1 MKEIVI
7 GTVSVA
13 KNGMAYLA
21 PSDGYY
27 SFCLGR
33 KLSETVSDGTRAVAV
48 VKEKEDGRLWADAV
62 FEVNIAHS
70 LEHVVERAEQWIQ
83 HHAW

>member
-1 MKEIVI
+1 MMKEIIV
-7 GTVSVA
+7 GTVNVA

-21 PSDGYY
+21 PSCGY

-48 VKEKEDGRLWADAV
+48 VKEREDGRLWTDAV
-62 FEVNIAHS
+62 FEVNVTNS
-70 LEHVVERAEQWIQ
+70 LDSVVARAEQWIER
-83 HHAW
+83 HNW

>member
-1 MKEIVI
+1 MMKEIIV

-13 KNGMAYLA
+13 RNGMAYLA
-21 PSDGYY
+21 PSYGY

-48 VKEKEDGRLWADAV
+48 VKEREDGRLWTDAV
-62 FEVNIAHS
+62 FEVNVNHS
-70 LEHVVERAEQWIQ
+70 LDSVIERAEQWIAN
-83 HHAW
+83 HHW